1 MISLKKKIKHPI
13 LLIIVSAFIAIPI
26 IFVLL
31 AVWYMRIQTYDVE
44 IPQDIGGKLV
54 CKVQYGCDQF
64 GCDSLIEYNFV
75 NSKGETTRIGYGKFE
90 REDWDRNIQIQK
102 VQNRL
107 LLKTE
112 TMESTIAVI
121 FIGDIN
127 GTKWTEYEF
136 SPDKFAANQLWQAS
150 GIKYLPNTSPFSSTI
165 SEIKENGE
173 IDLIYEFRT
182 TQGNMDTDKR
192 LLVYK
197 INSDGVPSLA
207 EIKDV

>member
-1 MISLKKKIKHPI
+1 MKKKIKHPI
-13 LLIIVSAFIAIPI
+13 LLIIVSVSIAIPI

-31 AVWYMRIQTYDVE
+31 AVWYMRVQTYVVE

-54 CKVQYGCDQF
+54 CNASYSCDQF
-64 GCDSLIEYNFV
+64 GCDSLIGYNLV
-75 NSKGETTRIGYGKFE
+75 NSKGETTRIGYGTFE
-90 REDWDRNIQIQK
+90 GEDWDRNIQIQK

-112 TMESTIAVI
+112 TRESTISVI

-136 SPDKFAANQLWQAS
+136 SSDNLAANQLWKAS
-150 GIKYLPNTSPFSSTI
+150 GIKYLPNDTSSFSSTI

-182 TQGNMDTDKR
+182 TKGNMDTDKR
-192 LLVYK
+192 LLVYM
-197 INSDGVPSLA
+197 INSDGVPYLA
-207 EIKDV
+207 EIKGV